1 MTNTSIKTAF
11 SQFWKHVVARISD
24 AITSAN
30 NYTDTKVSALEKL
43 SIMLVARFIKS
54 AAMSLLPVLSYGLI
68 SIHNTRKEGNKWQL
82 LKIVH

>member
-30 NYTDTKVSALEKL
+30 NYTDTKVSALEKNVNNV
-43 SIMLVARFIKS
+43 SSSVYQIGGDEPAS
-54 AAMSLLPVLSYGLI
+54 GPVLWFDI
-68 SIHNTRKEGNKWQL
+68 NT
-82 LKIVH
+82 